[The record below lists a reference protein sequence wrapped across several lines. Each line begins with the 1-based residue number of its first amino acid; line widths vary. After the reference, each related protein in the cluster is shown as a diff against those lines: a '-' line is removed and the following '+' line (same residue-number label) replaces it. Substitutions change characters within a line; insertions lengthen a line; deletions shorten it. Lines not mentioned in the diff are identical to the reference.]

1 MSCLVVHKQ
10 TQRENH
16 TYIAVRCPSSQL
28 TIGVQLQ
35 VELSPPG
42 QLSGQV
48 IFNCSWT
55 FVQIVHSSAESS
67 CPQGGGAG
75 VGGAGVGSG
84 GVGTG
89 VGGVGGDG
97 VGIGGVGA

>member
-1 MSCLVVHKQ
+1 MHNQ
-10 TQRENH
+10 TKRESH

-28 TIGVQLQ
+28 TISLQ
-35 VELSPPG
+35 SLS
-42 QLSGQV
+42 QVLLSAHLSGQV
-48 IFNCSWT
+48 IFNSSWT
-55 FVQIVHSSAESS
+55 FVQIVHSSAESF

-75 VGGAGVGSG
+75 VGGAGVGGG